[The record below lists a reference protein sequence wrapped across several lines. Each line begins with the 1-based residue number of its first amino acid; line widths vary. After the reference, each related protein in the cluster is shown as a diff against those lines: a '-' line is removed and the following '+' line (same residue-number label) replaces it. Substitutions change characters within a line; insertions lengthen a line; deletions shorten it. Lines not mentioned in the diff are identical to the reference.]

1 VSYEYP
7 RWFRWW
13 LFPGTYLVHS
23 IDELVSAGGLPAWVA
38 RLGLAPMS
46 TKQFVWASLLALVAM
61 TVAAWVVRNGKPDW
75 LVFALTATVVLNA
88 LAHLTL
94 SFATR
99 SYSPG
104 TASGVLLWL
113 PLGAAILW
121 RDGIHTRQRSLA
133 IGLIIGIGVN
143 VVVGVITVTL
153 GLGHLR

>member
-7 RWFRWW
+7 QWFRWW
-13 LFPGTYLVHS
+13 LFPGTYLVHF
-23 IDELVSAGGLPAWVA
+23 IDELVSAGGLPAWMA

-46 TKQFVWASLLALVAM
+46 TKQFVGASLLAIVAM
-61 TVAAWVVRNGKPDW
+61 TVTAWGVRKGKPDW
-75 LVFALTATVVLNA
+75 LVFALTAIVVVNA
-88 LAHLTL
+88 LFHLTL

-121 RDGIHTRQRSLA
+121 RGSIHPSRRSLT

-143 VVVGVITVTL
+143 VMIGVITVRL
-153 GLGHLR
+153 GLGRLS